1 MATLKDYALT
11 DLADVKESL
20 KIPSSNHT
28 YDNLIIRKINA
39 ATAMIETYCSRR
51 FKATDYTDEEYN
63 GTGTNQIVLRKRP
76 VIGDATV
83 SVRDSGLNEGNFETL
98 DSKLLFPDAD
108 SGVLD
113 LMFNSAKLWGRFHIS
128 YRAGYE
134 TIPDDLAEAAA
145 SLAAYL
151 VNNADSGSVNVKSK
165 QEGQRKVDYSQ
176 LGLGGTV
183 HLFKQLGIDDVL
195 NAYANNAVF
204 ADK

>member
-1 MATLKDYALT
+1 MSTRLRFTKDYKGYKKGQIV
-11 DLADVKESL
+11 DLRSAEAKQ
-20 KIPSSNHT
+20 
-28 YDNLIIRKINA
+28 IIKDKA
-39 ATAMIETYCSRR
+39 ATVP
-51 FKATDYTDEEYN
+51 TD
-63 GTGTNQIVLRKRP
+63 
-76 VIGDATV
+76 IGAESYQTKV